1 MKENPLNNKRIAK
14 NTVFLYLRMFFV
26 LLVTLYTTRVVINA
40 LGVIDYGIYNVVC
53 GFVVMFT
60 FLNTSLSQSL
70 QRFYN
75 YEFARG
81 GKDALMRVF
90 NTSYV
95 IQVGLLLFLF
105 LIVETIGFFWFNYEL
120 EIPFERR
127 DVAWVIFQFSVA
139 SMLINVLCCP
149 YTALVLSMERMDYYA
164 LVTVID
170 AAVKLFVALSL
181 PFVPVDKLLY
191 YGGLLLTV
199 GFLNICLYFLYC
211 KKEFP
216 YVKHKICID
225 IPLLRSITSFS
236 GWNLLGSMATLANS
250 QGIHVLLNAFFGVIV
265 NASSGIAAQVSSGL
279 SQLAVNVVIAF
290 RPQLV
295 TAYSRN
301 YKMEVQNM
309 MFIMSKIGFA
319 LAFTIA
325 LPVLLEMDYLLSL
338 WLGNAVPEQAAIFSS
353 IAVITVI
360 LANFNTPV
368 TQVMHATGKI
378 KKYQIITS
386 IITCMILPISWCF
399 FKIGFDA
406 KTIFWVS
413 LFMTIVNQLCAL
425 FILHAEFKY
434 DVKKYLTEVIG
445 SCVFMALVA
454 SITPCLVSYMMN
466 STFLRLTLVCL
477 CSVLNM
483 VILGYYF
490 LLNNRE
496 KNMVAGLIK
505 RKFKINKD

>member
-1 MKENPLNNKRIAK
+1 MVEKPFDNKRIAK
-14 NTVFLYLRMFFV
+14 NTAFLYIRMFLV

-40 LGVIDYGIYNVVC
+40 LGVVDYGIYNVVC

-75 YEFARG
+75 YELARG
-81 GKDALMRVF
+81 GKEALMRVF

-105 LIVETIGFFWFNYEL
+105 IIVETIGFFWFNYGS

-127 DVAWVIFQFSVA
+127 DVAWVIFQFSVV
-139 SMLINVLCCP
+139 SMLINVLSCP

-164 LVTVID
+164 LVTVVD

-181 PFVPVDKLLY
+181 PFVPMDKLLY

-216 YVKHKICID
+216 YVKHKIYID
-225 IPLLRSITSFS
+225 VPLLRSLTSFS
-236 GWNLLGSMATLANS
+236 GWNLLGSIATLANT
-250 QGIHVLLNAFFGVIV
+250 QGIHVLLNSFFGVIV

-301 YKMEVQNM
+301 YKKEVQNM
-309 MFIMSKIGFA
+309 MFIMSKVGFA

-325 LPVLLEMDYLLSL
+325 LPVLLEMDYILSL

-368 TQVMHATGKI
+368 TQVMHATGRI

-413 LFMTIVNQLCAL
+413 LFMTIVNQLSAL
-425 FILHAEFKY
+425 FILYAGFKY

-445 SCVFMALVA
+445 SCILIAAVA
-454 SITPCLVSYMMN
+454 PIIPYFVSNMMDR
-466 STFLRLTLVCL
+466 SFLRLILVCI
-477 CSVLNM
+477 CSALNM
-483 VILGYYF
+483 VILGYFF
-490 LLNNRE
+490 LLNKRE
-496 KNMVAGLIK
+496 KDMIVGLI
-505 RKFKINKD
+505 RKNTFNKY